1 MALIVIVDG
10 TICKTHGSF
19 HFKDITVFRQMR
31 YFRSSKASAVQQTQL
46 NENAWVAYGQQA
58 NFF

>member
-19 HFKDITVFRQMR
+19 TVFRQTC